1 VKWNLKRHLL
11 FHSGEKPFKCK
22 YCNKKFATNSLKK
35 FHERIHEKNAGI
47 VPKKKNEEIK
57 IQKLLEAHD
66 VEWDTLTLETENGEK
81 RFYDIFVKD
90 DPDLLTIVE
99 IHEYQHTK
107 ANDKFNLRK
116 NGLENLANDLHKQNI
131 AEKEAK
137 MQKKDLLYIH
147 YNPHAFHRKRTSERP
162 PRAEIVRTKTRL
174 KVLWKTMTKA
184 KPGVYY
190 LFPSTTKDGRPYF
203 LEKSFQENKEALYKV
218 GVEQN
223 TLDKIVCVF
232 E

>member
-1 VKWNLKRHLL
+1 M
-11 FHSGEKPFKCK
+11 
-22 YCNKKFATNSLKK
+22 
-35 FHERIHEKNAGI
+35 HEKNAGLI
-47 VPKKKNEEIK
+47 PKQKNEEIK
-57 IQKLLEAHD
+57 VQKLLEAHD
-66 VEWDTLTLETENGEK
+66 VEWDTLTLETESGEK
-81 RFYDIFVKD
+81 RYYDIFVKD

-99 IHEYQHTK
+99 IHEHQHK
-107 ANDKFNLRK
+107 YGNDVNLRK
-116 NGLENLANDLHKQNI
+116 NGLEPLANDLLKQNI
-131 AEKEAK
+131 AGTEAK
-137 MQKKDLLYIH
+137 MQNKDLLYIH
-147 YNPHAFHRKRTSERP
+147 YNPHALHRKRTSEIP

-174 KVLWKTMTKA
+174 KVLWKTMTNA

-203 LEKSFQENKEALYKV
+203 LDKTLKENKEALYKL